1 LISFRGAF
9 IDEKRRLEAR
19 IAQLE
24 EELEEEQTN
33 TELTGD
39 KHKKL
44 AMTVEQL
51 MLDLAAEKANN
62 QKAEVSFER
71 KEMRCNLLI
80 VFSRLYA
87 VILKD
92 KIENYEKNLRK
103 MKNLVK
109 ANQEPCWVHSKLKS
123 MHLKNNLMV
132 KFGKKDFFCLM
143 KMST

>member
-1 LISFRGAF
+1 VESKIHLDFLKLKKNRLLFIFRGAF

-19 IAQLE
+19 IVQLE

-62 QKAEVSFER
+62 QKAEVNFKTMGR
-71 KEMRCNLLI
+71 
-80 VFSRLYA
+80 F
-87 VILKD
+87 
-92 KIENYEKNLRK
+92 
-103 MKNLVK
+103 
-109 ANQEPCWVHSKLKS
+109 H
-123 MHLKNNLMV
+123 
-132 KFGKKDFFCLM
+132 
-143 KMST
+143 

>member
-1 LISFRGAF
+1 MVAESKICLDFLKLKKTRLFRGAF

-19 IAQLE
+19 IVQLE

-62 QKAEVSFER
+62 QKAEVNF
-71 KEMRCNLLI
+71 KTMGG
-80 VFSRLYA
+80 F
-87 VILKD
+87 
-92 KIENYEKNLRK
+92 
-103 MKNLVK
+103 
-109 ANQEPCWVHSKLKS
+109 H
-123 MHLKNNLMV
+123 
-132 KFGKKDFFCLM
+132 
-143 KMST
+143 

>member
-1 LISFRGAF
+1 MILKRKTFFFRGAF

-62 QKAEVSFER
+62 QKAEVNFFIETSIY
-71 KEMRCNLLI
+71 MRMLMS
-80 VFSRLYA
+80 SRLYV
-87 VILKD
+87 VILND
-92 KIENYEKNLRK
+92 RIENYVKNLKK

-109 ANQEPCWVHSKLKS
+109 ENQERCLEHWKRKF

-132 KFGKKDFFCLM
+132 KFGM
-143 KMST
+143 KN

>member
-1 LISFRGAF
+1 MIDMLLSRGAF

-19 IAQLE
+19 ITQLE

-62 QKAEVSFER
+62 QKAEVHVNHSRMSTMNMGTCFS
-71 KEMRCNLLI
+71 
-80 VFSRLYA
+80 SRLFE
-87 VILKD
+87 VILND
-92 KIENYEKNLRK
+92 KIENYVKNSKKTKNLA
-103 MKNLVK
+103 K
-109 ANQEPCWVHSKLKS
+109 ANHVPCLARSKLKY
-123 MHLKNNLMV
+123 MH
-132 KFGKKDFFCLM
+132 
-143 KMST
+143 

>member
-1 LISFRGAF
+1 MESKFSFFFLIHLKILFFVFFRGAF

-62 QKAEVSFER
+62 QKAEVSF
-71 KEMRCNLLI
+71 
-80 VFSRLYA
+80 F
-87 VILKD
+87 
-92 KIENYEKNLRK
+92 
-103 MKNLVK
+103 
-109 ANQEPCWVHSKLKS
+109 
-123 MHLKNNLMV
+123 
-132 KFGKKDFFCLM
+132 
-143 KMST
+143 